1 MRGPV
6 ALFVPSLRGGGAERA
21 MLDVARGLAERGLP
35 AHLVLVR
42 AEGPYMEL
50 LPAAVRVV
58 DLGARRALTSVLPL
72 VRYLRSEAPSVM
84 VATLPQASIV
94 AFLAS
99 RLARADVRLVIRRA
113 SHFTMEYVNS
123 GLKHRFVMLLEKAI
137 LPIVD
142 AVVVNSS
149 GSAEDLRRR
158 LGSTTVE
165 EIHNPIV
172 WPEHAALGS
181 VPVDEQWFDDPTL
194 PVVLSVGRLV
204 EAKDQAMLLR
214 AFAQVVEARRARL
227 VLLGEGPERTNL
239 VEMTKRLNITR
250 AVEFAGFRVN
260 PFAYMS
266 KASVCAVSSRY
277 EGSPNVLIQAMA
289 CGTPVVSTDCP
300 SGPREILQDGKLG
313 ALVPVGDAN
322 ALAAAIIRA
331 FDEPGDPDG
340 LVARAKEYDA
350 ESSIDAYLSLISR
363 VAQGRT

>member
-21 MLDVARGLAERGLP
+21 MLDVARGLADRGVSV
-35 AHLVLVR
+35 HLVLVR

-58 DLGARRALTSVLPL
+58 DLGARRALTGLVPL
-72 VRYLRSEAPSVM
+72 VRYLRSEAPCILI
-84 VATLPQASIV
+84 ATLPEASVV
-94 AFLAS
+94 AFVAL
-99 RLARADVRLVIRRA
+99 RLAGVDVRLVIRRA
-113 SHFTMEYVNS
+113 NHFTMEYANS
-123 GLKHRFVMLLEKAI
+123 GQKHRLVMLLEKAI

-149 GSAEDLRRR
+149 GSATDLRGR
-158 LGSTTVE
+158 LGSTTVD

-172 WPEHAALGS
+172 WPEQAALGS

-204 EAKDQAMLLR
+204 QAKDQAMLLR
-214 AFAQVVEARRARL
+214 AFAQVVEARCARL

-239 VEMTKRLNITR
+239 VEMAKRLGISR

-289 CGTPVVSTDCP
+289 CGTAVVSTDCP
-300 SGPREILQDGKLG
+300 SGPREILEDGRWG
-313 ALVPVGDAN
+313 GLVPVGDEDAM
-322 ALAAAIIRA
+322 AAAIIDA
-331 FDEPGDPDG
+331 LDAPVHSEA
-340 LVARAKEYDA
+340 LMARANDFDA
-350 ESSIDAYLSLISR
+350 QSSINAYVDLIRR
-363 VAQGRT
+363 VTDQN